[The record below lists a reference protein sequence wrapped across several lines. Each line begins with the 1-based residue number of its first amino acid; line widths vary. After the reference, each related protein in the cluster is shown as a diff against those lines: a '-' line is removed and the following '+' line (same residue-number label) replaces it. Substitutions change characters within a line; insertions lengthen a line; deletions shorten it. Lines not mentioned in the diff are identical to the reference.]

1 MYSLNSSLYAS
12 VFVVPRDIVDKYI
25 KMASFCAV
33 KSLLWILNYR
43 GGAFS
48 VSELAKSIGS
58 SEADVKEAL
67 DYWVNEGVL
76 VCDGVEEPAG
86 AALRHSVAPPFFRGD
101 YALRQRSPASFV
113 PVEYHRAALDVTLGD
128 HCIIFHIYLLYQY

>member
-76 VCDGVEEPAG
+76 VKDGETVAARLY
-86 AALRHSVAPPFFRGD
+86 AALRKCDDMG
-101 YALRQRSPASFV
+101 ASHILSESFSQG
-113 PVEYHRAALDVTLGD
+113 ELGGAIMNRLLRAAGHRVI
-128 HCIIFHIYLLYQY
+128 HV